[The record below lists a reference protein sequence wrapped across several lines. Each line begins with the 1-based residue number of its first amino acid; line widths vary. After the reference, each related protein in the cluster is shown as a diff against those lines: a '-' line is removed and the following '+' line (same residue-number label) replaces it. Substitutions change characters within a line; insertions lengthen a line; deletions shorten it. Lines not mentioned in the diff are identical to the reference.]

1 MLSPILRSCEL
12 SLSEH
17 LTICLIEVFRA
28 KEVIGTEN
36 PADSN
41 FFRTSAIDLLYKAAG
56 TSIRTE
62 NTLSAK
68 IGKSPFEMKS
78 LIALY
83 QNEYL
88 NDMATGPG
96 RSSFRLKSRKMI
108 GKVGLLEP
116 EEFTNDSINGEKQ
129 DQEQLMESL
138 IDEGLR
144 GEKEEFRGSS
154 QLETGNFAKLDFGKK
169 GNEFVFEGG
178 KSDGTWNE
186 GSEFKYLRFIFEEII

>member
-1 MLSPILRSCEL
+1 M
-12 SLSEH
+12 
-17 LTICLIEVFRA
+17 
-28 KEVIGTEN
+28 IGTEN

-56 TSIRTE
+56 TSIQTE
-62 NTLSAK
+62 NTLSVK
-68 IGKSPFEMKS
+68 NGKSPFGMKS

-88 NDMATGPG
+88 NEMAQFS
-96 RSSFRLKSRKMI
+96 RKSSFRVKSRKMI
-108 GKVGLLEP
+108 GKGGVLEV

-129 DQEQLMESL
+129 DHEQLMESL
-138 IDEGLR
+138 IDEGVR
-144 GEKEEFRGSS
+144 GEKGEYHGSS
-154 QLETGNFAKLDFGKK
+154 QLETGNFAKLEFGKK

-186 GSEFKYLRFIFEEII
+186 GSEFKY